1 MEHRWSLKY
10 NIHAAGYIPGPN
22 LAYGNKL
29 LMQRNDRRL
38 FSHELH
44 GNEGNIEAMILNRAG
59 LLDFR
64 PFLDFSPRKPDNMQ
78 SYIYVESLVRLD
90 VYKKGGIVRRPKKR
104 EGWKLK
110 KWKSWEHELSR
121 QDEMWSHIYQKEHDM
136 TVFSQQTGIQ
146 LNHRVQS
153 ISDDGIRQQIGIRID
168 HIVPVFPNKYP
179 RSPRRFNLVG
189 QKRDTQ
195 KLLSRMKKYGD
206 ICVAFDEEIW
216 RIVRMTENAIQ
227 YQVGPSSSNDVIS
240 SQNHN
245 DGEDTVES

>member
-1 MEHRWSLKY
+1 
-10 NIHAAGYIPGPN
+10 
-22 LAYGNKL
+22 
-29 LMQRNDRRL
+29 
-38 FSHELH
+38 
-44 GNEGNIEAMILNRAG
+44 
-59 LLDFR
+59 
-64 PFLDFSPRKPDNMQ
+64 MQ

-168 HIVPVFPNKYP
+168 HIVPVFPNK
-179 RSPRRFNLVG
+179 
-189 QKRDTQ
+189 
-195 KLLSRMKKYGD
+195 
-206 ICVAFDEEIW
+206 AFDEEIW